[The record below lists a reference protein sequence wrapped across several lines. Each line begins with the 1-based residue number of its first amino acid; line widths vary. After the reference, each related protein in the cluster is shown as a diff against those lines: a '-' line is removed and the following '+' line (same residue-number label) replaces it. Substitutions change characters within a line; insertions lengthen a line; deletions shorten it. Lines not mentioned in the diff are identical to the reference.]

1 MIKLVY
7 CIRRNP
13 ALTADEFRRTWLND
27 HGPLVRSVRET
38 LGMVR
43 YVQSHTLY
51 DESEGVRASRGAK
64 PPYDGIT
71 EVWFDHIDALGADPE
86 AAAAA
91 ARQLLEDEERFVDL
105 ENSAVFFTEEHE
117 IFS

>member
-13 ALTADEFRRTWLND
+13 ELSPEAFRRTWLSD
-27 HGPLVRSVRET
+27 HGPLVRSVRDV

-43 YVQSHTLY
+43 YVQSHTLVE
-51 DESEGVRASRGAK
+51 ESEALRESRGAA

-71 EVWFDHIDALGADPE
+71 EVWFERIDSLGANTAEAAQAALG
-86 AAAAA
+86 
-91 ARQLLEDEERFVDL
+91 LLEDERRFIDL
-105 ENSAVFFTEEHE
+105 ENSAVFLTEEHE
-117 IFS
+117 VF